1 MRCGGSLEKGKK
13 QIRDK
18 PMQETNYQQTSL
30 SGYLGRMMVVAAKI
44 SGGCNFRAA
53 CILAISHR
61 GLTNADRGGSCWPI
75 EHGRWKYEE

>member
-13 QIRDK
+13 QIRDE
-18 PMQETNYQQTSL
+18 PIQETNCQQTL
-30 SGYLGRMMVVAAKI
+30 LAGYLGRIMVVAAKI

-53 CILAISHR
+53 ILAISHK
-61 GLTNADRGGSCWPI
+61 GLTNADRGGSCWSI